1 LLKRFS
7 FDRNGAIVLLM
18 SIDAMN
24 PRFHG
29 CLNRCNRST
38 RVAFTLI
45 ELLVVIAIIG
55 ILAAMLL
62 PALNKAREKGRRAVC
77 LGNLRQIGAGMIMYS
92 DDYNGFYPT
101 VALNI
106 SVAQNTDLLNAEVGP
121 SGGGD
126 QNVPRFT
133 AFARYLVKNHYL
145 GNPGV
150 FHCPSDRQAMND
162 GGSPVPAFAAT
173 SWQTMHSQNISYFYI
188 MKMTTGNARVGAH
201 PGRTYMICGDAAD
214 QLVSQTPDVGPTD
227 NHGSDGRNV
236 LFTDAHV
243 QWVPLACVSQTSPT
257 CPCAGNSNPNNLF
270 YIIQS
275 DWGEC
280 CTDNPNNDPP
290 GSAEGPQTLSD

>member
-1 LLKRFS
+1 VQ
-7 FDRNGAIVLLM
+7 II

-24 PRFHG
+24 PRPHRFFSRRH
-29 CLNRCNRST
+29 RSSCG
-38 RVAFTLI
+38 AFTLI

-77 LGNLRQIGAGMIMYS
+77 LGNLRQIGQGLIMYS

-101 VALNI
+101 IGDLTTTV
-106 SVAQNTDLLNAEVGP
+106 SWNTDLLNSEVGP

-126 QNVPRFT
+126 HNVPRFT
-133 AFARYLVKNHYL
+133 AFARFLVKKHYL
-145 GNPGV
+145 GDPGV

-162 GGSPVPAFAAT
+162 GGSVVPASAAT
-173 SWQTMHSQNISYFYI
+173 AWQTMHSENISYFYI
-188 MKMTTGNARVGAH
+188 MKMTTGNARLGAH
-201 PGRTYMICGDAAD
+201 PGRTYMICADASD
-214 QLVSQTPDVGPTD
+214 QLVASTPDVLPTD
-227 NHGSDGRNV
+227 NHGTDGRNI

-243 QWVPLACVSQTSPT
+243 EWAPRACVSDTSAT
-257 CPCAGNSNPNNLF
+257 CPCHGNDNPYNLY

-280 CTDNPNNDPP
+280 CADNPTSDPP
-290 GSAEGPQTLSD
+290 GSKEGPQTLSD